1 MGKENLRGLLS
12 RLNNNHF
19 AVSASSFVCS
29 DDGFAQDRSF
39 LPLCSVKVEKV
50 ETLVGN
56 LWQDARGFWWPGAA
70 PGHSCSQEVSS
81 PPSAGGTGSWVCR
94 LVTGDPY

>member
-70 PGHSCSQEVSS
+70 AGHGCSQEVSS